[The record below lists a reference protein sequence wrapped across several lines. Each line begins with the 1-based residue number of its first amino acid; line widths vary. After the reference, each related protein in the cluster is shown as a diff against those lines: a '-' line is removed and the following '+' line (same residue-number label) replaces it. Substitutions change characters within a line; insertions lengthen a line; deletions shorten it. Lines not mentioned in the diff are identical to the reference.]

1 MTVGTAY
8 GTVGG
13 TVETLTVGA
22 QKLNRAPGTQAE
34 KGEKIGASRALIK
47 FWEAGQRTPNAAW
60 REKLSAA
67 FGIAPGDWDCE
78 PAPRLTVVPSA
89 PARRAPTAPS
99 SSPTAIDPTDIIGG
113 CKAQLERIAQMRA
126 ELDDPR
132 LLVRLEETESQ
143 CRHKLAT
150 YLGEGRV
157 VTEASLLRSPAFARV
172 VARITT
178 ALDPYPEALLAVAE
192 ALESVGD

>member
-1 MTVGTAY
+1 MAV
-8 GTVGG
+8 
-13 TVETLTVGA
+13 TVGA
-22 QKLNRAPGTQAE
+22 QKLGRAPGTQTE
-34 KGEKIGASRALIK
+34 KGEAIGASRPLIA
-47 FWEAGQRTPNAAW
+47 FWESGKRTPNAAW
-60 REKLSAA
+60 REKLSTAY
-67 FGIAPGDWDCE
+67 GIAPGDWDCE

-89 PARRAPTAPS
+89 PARRAPTAPL
-99 SSPTAIDPTDIIGG
+99 SSPTAPDPTDIIGG

-157 VTEASLLRSPAFARV
+157 ITEASLLRSPAFARV

>member
-1 MTVGTAY
+1 MTVGTTY
-8 GTVGG
+8 GTVDG

-34 KGEKIGASRALIK
+34 KGAAIGASRALIK
-47 FWEAGQRTPNAAW
+47 FWEAGQRTPSQAW
-60 REKLSAA
+60 REKLLTAY
-67 FGIAPGDWDCE
+67 GIAPGDWDCE
-78 PAPRLTVVPSA
+78 PAPRLAVVPKEA
-89 PARRAPTAPS
+89 PKRAAAQS
-99 SSPTAIDPTDIIGG
+99 SSPPAPDPTDIIGG

-172 VARITT
+172 VSRITA
-178 ALDPYPEALLAVAE
+178 ALDAHPEALLAVAE

>member
-1 MTVGTAY
+1 MS
-8 GTVGG
+8 
-13 TVETLTVGA
+13 LTVGA
-22 QKLNRAPGTQAE
+22 QKLKRAPGTQTE
-34 KGEKIGASRALIK
+34 KGAAIGASRPLIA
-47 FWEAGQRTPNAAW
+47 FWEKGERIPNAGW

-67 FGIAPGDWDCE
+67 YGIAPGDWDCE
-78 PAPRLTVVPSA
+78 PAPRLTVVPKEL
-89 PARRAPTAPS
+89 PRRAPAAP
-99 SSPTAIDPTDIIGG
+99 PLVVEPTDIIGG

-172 VARITT
+172 VARITA
-178 ALDPYPEALLAVAE
+178 ALDSHPEALLAVAE

>member
-1 MTVGTAY
+1 MSV
-8 GTVGG
+8 
-13 TVETLTVGA
+13 TVGA
-22 QKLNRAPGTQAE
+22 QKLKKAPGTQTE
-34 KGEKIGASRALIK
+34 KATAIGASRPLIA
-47 FWEAGQRTPNAAW
+47 FWEKGERLPGAQW
-60 REKLSAA
+60 REKLEAA
-67 FGIAPGDWDCE
+67 LGIPRGDWECE